1 MAIAESVKR
10 YKKEIVGFSLFLAWE
25 YCALFGC
32 ALVTTSPVHNGIEY
46 VWLISGGTEALA
58 AIAFAGCA
66 KLRKIPR
73 FRMLCIASGTTLA
86 LAAVCLR
93 LAFAAGEWNTYLV
106 FGVAGGVLAGIG
118 SACGLVVWG
127 TALKRRGEEG
137 IELTVASSFFASFA
151 VYCLIIFLK
160 NCTVNCVLL
169 CLFASASMGI
179 ALSMSGNHT
188 PDAATGDAP
197 HRSFRIIPGKSPALN
212 VGKVGEFPLRGLLSV
227 ALLVAVL
234 WAQIAFFRVLE
245 TPDYPSN
252 RFMHY
257 LVPFSVSCLIAL
269 ALIAVALRNSRYLNM
284 TLMFRWQLP
293 FLLVSCGILYAAPL
307 DQATRSIAYTFD
319 FLGMFGLQFGFWVG
333 AAKQARRVK
342 GNSTPL
348 FASLLFGKGVGIAS
362 GSAVS
367 LWLSV
372 NMSLDA
378 TTSYSILL
386 CAAVLMVSMT
396 IGFNPKWLAGKAAED
411 ELAEKAEAQ
420 PDANARL
427 DSLFNTQAHFL
438 QHEFGLTKRE
448 TEIAAMLLA
457 GRSRPY
463 IRDELVI
470 SLNTVHTHAKNIL
483 AKCGV
488 HSQQELMDLAR
499 SHAA

>member
-1 MAIAESVKR
+1 MTVAESIAR
-10 YKKEIVGFSLFLAWE
+10 YKKEIIGFSLFLAWE
-25 YCALFGC
+25 YCTLFGC
-32 ALVTTSPVHNGIEY
+32 SLVTTSPVHNGIEY
-46 VWLISGGTEALA
+46 VWMVSGIAEALA
-58 AIAFAGCA
+58 AIAFAGLV

-73 FRMLCIASGTTLA
+73 FRTLCVASGAALA
-86 LAAVCLR
+86 LATICMR
-93 LAFAAGEWNTYLV
+93 LAFSTGNWNAYWG
-106 FGVAGGVLAGIG
+106 FGIAGGVLAGIG
-118 SACGLVVWG
+118 SACGLIVWG
-127 TALKRRGEEG
+127 TVLKRRGEEG
-137 IELTVASSFFASFA
+137 IELTIASSFFVSFA
-151 VYCLIIFLK
+151 VYCLVIFLK

-169 CLFASASMGI
+169 SLFALASMGV
-179 ALSMSGNHT
+179 ALSMSGNHA
-188 PDAATGDAP
+188 PDAVGGTSRQ
-197 HRSFRIIPGKSPALN
+197 RSFRIIPSGSASPSA
-212 VGKVGEFPLRGLLSV
+212 GKVGDFPWRGLLSV
-227 ALLVAVL
+227 ALLIAVL
-234 WAQIAFFRVLE
+234 WAQVAFFRVLE

-257 LVPFSVSCLIAL
+257 LVPFSISCAVAL
-269 ALIAVALRNSRYLNM
+269 VLIAVALRNSRYLNM

-307 DQATRSIAYTFD
+307 DQATRSVAYTFD
-319 FLGMFGLQFGFWVG
+319 FLGMFGLQFGFWIG

-348 FASLLFGKGVGIAS
+348 FASLLAGKGIGIAV
-362 GSAVS
+362 GCAAS

-372 NMSLDA
+372 TLPLDA
-378 TTSYSILL
+378 TTSYSVLL
-386 CAAVLMVSMT
+386 CAVVLTVAMT

-411 ELAEKAEAQ
+411 ESVESSETQ
-420 PDANARL
+420 PDASARL
-427 DSLFNTQAHFL
+427 DSLFDTQAHFL
-438 QHEFGLTKRE
+438 QREFGLTKRE

-499 SHAA
+499 NHAA

>member
-1 MAIAESVKR
+1 MAVAESVKR
-10 YKKEIVGFSLFLAWE
+10 YKKEIIGFSLFLAWE

-32 ALVTTSPVHNGIEY
+32 SLVTTSPVHNGIEY
-46 VWLISGGTEALA
+46 VWLTSGAAETLA
-58 AIAFAGCA
+58 AIAFAGFV

-73 FRMLCIASGTTLA
+73 FRTLCIASGAALTLA
-86 LAAVCLR
+86 TVCMR
-93 LAFAAGEWNTYLV
+93 LAFATGNWSTYAG

-118 SACGLVVWG
+118 SACGLIVWG
-127 TALKRRGEEG
+127 TVLKRRGEEG
-137 IELTVASSFFASFA
+137 IEFTVASSFFVSFA
-151 VYCLIIFLK
+151 VYCLVIFLK
-160 NCTVNCVLL
+160 NCAVNCVLL
-169 CLFASASMGI
+169 CLFAIASMSI
-179 ALSMSGNHT
+179 ALNMSGNHA
-188 PDAATGDAP
+188 PDVASDDAP
-197 HRSFRIIPGKSPALN
+197 RRSFRIIPSGSTAL
-212 VGKVGEFPLRGLLSV
+212 GTGRIGEFPWHGLVSV

-252 RFMHY
+252 RFIHY
-257 LVPFSVSCLIAL
+257 LVPFSVSCVVAL

-319 FLGMFGLQFGFWVG
+319 FLGMFGLQFGFWIG
-333 AAKQARRVK
+333 TAKQARRVK

-348 FASLLFGKGVGIAS
+348 FASLLFGKGVGIAV
-362 GSAVS
+362 GSAAS

-372 NMSLDA
+372 TMPLDA
-378 TTSYSILL
+378 TTSFSVLL
-386 CAAVLMVSMT
+386 CAVVLMVAMS

-411 ELAEKAEAQ
+411 EPAKSGEAQ
-420 PDANARL
+420 PDAGARL
-427 DSLFNTQAHFL
+427 DSLFDTQARSL